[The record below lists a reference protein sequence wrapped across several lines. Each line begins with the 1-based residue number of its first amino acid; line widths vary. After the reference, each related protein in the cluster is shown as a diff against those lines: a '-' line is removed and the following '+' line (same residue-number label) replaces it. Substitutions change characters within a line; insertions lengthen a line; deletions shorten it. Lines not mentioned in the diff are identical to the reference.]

1 MSYKTVVPE
10 TRNAVYYTDDGIM
23 HGSQMAYYLTYA
35 SGQEKPI
42 DGVNHADILYY
53 FDWHTL
59 TEEQK
64 IACISQV
71 WMFDADQKVWHP
83 QTAPYGG

>member
-1 MSYKTVVPE
+1 MKSMTVVVE
-10 TRNAVYYTDDGIM
+10 SRNAVYYSDEGVKY
-23 HGSQMAYYLTYA
+23 GSQMTHQLTYT
-35 SGQEKPI
+35 SGREKPI
-42 DGVNHADILYY
+42 DGVNHADMLYY

-64 IACISQV
+64 IACVSQV